1 MSPDEATPL
10 TPRRL
15 HDQDWSIGCQGGT
28 PVRVGR
34 WFKVQQLDAILQLG
48 LTAYSVSLEA
58 AVGPSNANQGAI
70 GVDMGVK

>member
-1 MSPDEATPL
+1 M
-10 TPRRL
+10 
-15 HDQDWSIGCQGGT
+15 
-28 PVRVGR
+28 RVGR
-34 WFKVQQLDAILQLG
+34 WFKVQQLDVILQLG